1 MSVGALDGLLVK
13 SWAHN
18 PEDTGSIPGQEGN
31 FCPSK

>member
-1 MSVGALDGLLVK
+1 MCGCPGGLLVK

-31 FCPSK
+31 FCKKYL